1 MLEIEKKKIKHQI
14 HFRSYSSRLGRTQYN
29 QNSQGWSSRENVYEE
44 IRYHELARDLEI
56 LVPYLNN
63 SSEETIFGSNK
74 IKEQHETMKLQNEVS
89 SLKTLFIN
97 ELEQTSLQ
105 QTVHKWEKLRHSWVN
120 LLKNENLWQK
130 SFPGKCWIRF

>member
-1 MLEIEKKKIKHQI
+1 MLEIEKKESKTLNTFQKLLEQI
-14 HFRSYSSRLGRTQYN
+14 SQSPQYN
-29 QNSQGWSSRENVYEE
+29 QSRQGQSSRENVQRKLPRTSQTYP
-44 IRYHELARDLEI
+44 EI

-105 QTVHKWEKLRHSWVN
+105 QTVHK
-120 LLKNENLWQK
+120 
-130 SFPGKCWIRF
+130 